1 MEVLISVATILFF
14 GTIFGKLIKLFKL
27 PEVTGYLLSG
37 LLIGPYVLNLVS
49 LDDIYILEP
58 LTIIALTFISFLVG
72 AELKWKYVKKLG
84 SKPFV
89 IGLIT
94 SLCALFLVTIGC
106 ILLGYDYKVSLLLG
120 AIATSAAPSSVLMI
134 VKEYQAR
141 GELTKTMLS
150 VIAIS
155 DILSVVLFGISL
167 ALVKENTSIVLSLLE
182 PLKEIIFSLLVGGI
196 LGYTIGYL
204 SRYLQKH
211 GDIIT
216 LIIIAIFVNI
226 LFCDLIG
233 ISQLLSAMI
242 MGITFIN
249 SFNSHITDKVL
260 DVIDDI
266 SAPLL
271 IIFFVLSTASLDFN
285 TLPSIWLI
293 GLVYIILRI
302 VGKIIGNFIGSK
314 ITKESKN
321 ITKYLGLTLLSQT
334 GIAIGLAT
342 LAANIIDNGELLIAV
357 VLASS
362 FIYDIICPLLVKY
375 VLKKVQEI

>member
-37 LLIGPYVLNLVS
+37 LLIGPYILNLVS

-167 ALVKENTSIVLSLLE
+167 ALVKENTSIILSLLE

>member
-37 LLIGPYVLNLVS
+37 LLIGPYILNLVS

-155 DILSVVLFGISL
+155 DILSVVLFGICL

-242 MGITFIN
+242 MGIIFIN

-266 SAPLL
+266 STPLL

-342 LAANIIDNGELLIAV
+342 LAANIIDNGKLLVAV

-375 VLKKVQEI
+375 VLKKSKEI

>member
-196 LGYTIGYL
+196 LGYIIGYL

-266 SAPLL
+266 STPLL

-342 LAANIIDNGELLIAV
+342 LAANIIDNGKLLVAV

>member
-37 LLIGPYVLNLVS
+37 LLIGPYILNLVS

-106 ILLGYDYKVSLLLG
+106 ILLGYDFKISLLLG
-120 AIATSAAPSSVLMI
+120 AIATSAAPAIVLMI

-155 DILSVVLFGISL
+155 DILSVVLFGVCL
-167 ALVKENTSIVLSLLE
+167 ALVKENTSIFLSLLE
-182 PLKEIIFSLLVGGI
+182 PLKEIIISLLVGGV

-204 SRYLQKH
+204 SRYLKKH

-216 LIIIAIFVNI
+216 LIIIAVFIDI
-226 LFCDLIG
+226 LVCDLIG

-249 SFNSHITDKVL
+249 SFNNHITDRVL

-266 SAPLL
+266 CTPILM
-271 IIFFVLSTASLDFN
+271 IFFVLSGASLDFN
-285 TLPSIWLI
+285 ALPSIWLI

-342 LAANIIDNGELLIAV
+342 LAANIIDNGKLLVAV

>member
-37 LLIGPYVLNLVS
+37 LLIGPYILNLVS

-106 ILLGYDYKVSLLLG
+106 ILLGYDFKISLLLG
-120 AIATSAAPSSVLMI
+120 AIATSAAPASVLMI

-155 DILSVVLFGISL
+155 DILSVVLFGVCL
-167 ALVKENTSIVLSLLE
+167 ALVKENTSIFLSLLE
-182 PLKEIIFSLLVGGI
+182 PLKEIIISLLVGGV

-204 SRYLQKH
+204 SRYLKKH

-216 LIIIAIFVNI
+216 LIIIAVFIDI
-226 LFCDLIG
+226 LVCDLIG

-249 SFNSHITDKVL
+249 SFNNHITDRVL

-266 SAPLL
+266 CTPILM
-271 IIFFVLSTASLDFN
+271 IFFVLSGASLDFN
-285 TLPSIWLI
+285 ALPSIWLI

-342 LAANIIDNGELLIAV
+342 LAANIIDNGKLLVAV

-375 VLKKVQEI
+375 VLKKSKEI

>member
-37 LLIGPYVLNLVS
+37 LLIGPYILNLVS

-155 DILSVVLFGISL
+155 DILSVVLFGICL

-266 SAPLL
+266 STPLL

>member
-37 LLIGPYVLNLVS
+37 LLIGPYILNLVS

-155 DILSVVLFGISL
+155 DILSVVLFGICL

-242 MGITFIN
+242 MGIIFIN

-266 SAPLL
+266 STPLL

-342 LAANIIDNGELLIAV
+342 LAANIIDNGKLLVAV

-375 VLKKVQEI
+375 VLKKAQEI

>member
-49 LDDIYILEP
+49 LNDIYILEP

-155 DILSVVLFGISL
+155 DILSVVLFGICL

-266 SAPLL
+266 STPLL

-314 ITKESKN
+314 ITKESKK

-342 LAANIIDNGELLIAV
+342 LAANIIDNGELLVAV

-375 VLKKVQEI
+375 VLKKAQEI

>member
-37 LLIGPYVLNLVS
+37 LLIGPYILNLVS

-94 SLCALFLVTIGC
+94 SLCALFLVTTGC

-155 DILSVVLFGISL
+155 DILSVVLFGICL

-242 MGITFIN
+242 MGIIFIN

-266 SAPLL
+266 STPLL

>member
-155 DILSVVLFGISL
+155 DILSVVLFGICL
-167 ALVKENTSIVLSLLE
+167 ALVKENASIVLSLLE

-242 MGITFIN
+242 MGIIFIN

-266 SAPLL
+266 STPLL

-375 VLKKVQEI
+375 VLKKAQEI

>member
-37 LLIGPYVLNLVS
+37 LLIGPYILNLVS

-155 DILSVVLFGISL
+155 DILSVVLFGICL
-167 ALVKENTSIVLSLLE
+167 ALVKENTSIILSLLE

-342 LAANIIDNGELLIAV
+342 LAANIIDNGKLLVAV

>member
-242 MGITFIN
+242 MGIIFIN

-266 SAPLL
+266 STPLL

>member
-37 LLIGPYVLNLVS
+37 LLIGPYILNLVS

-155 DILSVVLFGISL
+155 DILSVVLFGICL

-242 MGITFIN
+242 MGIIFIN

-266 SAPLL
+266 STPLL

-375 VLKKVQEI
+375 VLKKAQEI

>member
-314 ITKESKN
+314 ITKESKK

-342 LAANIIDNGELLIAV
+342 LAANIIDNGELLVAV

-375 VLKKVQEI
+375 VLKKAQEI

>member
-342 LAANIIDNGELLIAV
+342 LAANIIDNGELLVAV

-375 VLKKVQEI
+375 VLKKAQEI

>member
-37 LLIGPYVLNLVS
+37 LLIGPYILNLVS

-155 DILSVVLFGISL
+155 DILSVVLFGICL
-167 ALVKENTSIVLSLLE
+167 ALVKENASIVLSLLE

-314 ITKESKN
+314 ITKESKK

-342 LAANIIDNGELLIAV
+342 LAANIIDNGELLVAV

-375 VLKKVQEI
+375 VLKKAQEI

>member
-37 LLIGPYVLNLVS
+37 LLIGPYILNLVS

-155 DILSVVLFGISL
+155 DILSVVLFGICL
-167 ALVKENTSIVLSLLE
+167 ALVKENASIVLSLLE

-342 LAANIIDNGELLIAV
+342 LAANIIDNGKLLVAV

>member
-167 ALVKENTSIVLSLLE
+167 ALVKENTSIILSLLE